1 MVFFKL
7 TSNIELHGGPGSFIS
22 VFKGPGRVLYRN
34 LIIIATI
41 STMMISTP
49 IIPIATDIQSFQL
62 PIETN
67 RIDCPLPTGGNW
79 LRAVKQVARNTHQ

>member
-1 MVFFKL
+1 
-7 TSNIELHGGPGSFIS
+7 
-22 VFKGPGRVLYRN
+22 
-34 LIIIATI
+34 
-41 STMMISTP
+41 MMISTP
-49 IIPIATDIQSFQL
+49 IIPIATDIQSSQL